1 MFLPP
6 QGDARRMENQ
16 KKDFEREVEEQQ
28 LLVKEIAGELNEE
41 QQRHLVTKEDLQR
54 RHSERDALLAQIK
67 ALEERQNKIQ
77 VRN

>member
-1 MFLPP
+1 
-6 QGDARRMENQ
+6 MENQ

-77 VRN
+77 VRNLL